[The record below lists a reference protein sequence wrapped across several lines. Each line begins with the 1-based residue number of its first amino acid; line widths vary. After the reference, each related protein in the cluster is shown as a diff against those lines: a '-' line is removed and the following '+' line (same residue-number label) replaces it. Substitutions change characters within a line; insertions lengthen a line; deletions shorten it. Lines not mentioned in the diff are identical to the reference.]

1 MSFVW
6 SLLLLADARI
16 VSFAN
21 HILIEEEVCWGS
33 CSSRTVSEL
42 EVSAPEM
49 VLVLVLVKKVESGRC
64 PLLGGVE
71 VVKVL
76 VSAGPGP

>member
-1 MSFVW
+1 MSFAW

-49 VLVLVLVKKVESGRC
+49 VLVLVKKVESGRC